1 MTTPNYY
8 LPIMPYI
15 IVKDAQGFLKF
26 LKSVFNA
33 EEKMIVPRE
42 DGKTIMHAEIAIGK
56 AVIMFAEADDEK
68 FKPFP
73 CSMFIFVQEVDKI
86 YHAAMQNSAT
96 SLQEPSDQD
105 YGRSAGFMDTFG
117 NIWWLTRPV
126 K

>member
-26 LKSVFNA
+26 LKAVFNA
-33 EEKMIVPRE
+33 EEKMIVRRE

-68 FKPFP
+68 YKQFP
-73 CSMFIFVQEVDKI
+73 CSMFIQVQEIDKI
-86 YHAAMQNSAT
+86 YHAALENGAISV
-96 SLQEPSDQD
+96 QEPSDQD
-105 YGRSAGFMDTFG
+105 YGRSAGIKDAFG
-117 NIWWLTRPV
+117 NLWWLTRPI